1 MTFMESE
8 RTRVEL
14 EKVIRELDLDAILI
28 TDRYNMRYIASY
40 RGEGVIFYTKDAK
53 YVLTDSRYTE
63 QVERECDGYEC
74 IDIAGLGYAGNLNQL
89 IATIKCSPEY
99 TGSKVRV
106 GFENLSIS
114 YSDYDIYQNKLD

>member
-40 RGEGVIFYTKDAK
+40 RG
-53 YVLTDSRYTE
+53 
-63 QVERECDGYEC
+63 
-74 IDIAGLGYAGNLNQL
+74 
-89 IATIKCSPEY
+89 
-99 TGSKVRV
+99 
-106 GFENLSIS
+106 
-114 YSDYDIYQNKLD
+114 